1 MSRNKINLLH
11 EEAEMIAQLE
21 SEGYEPIPHESEEI
35 QRYLEIFRESGNK
48 VKRVNIRMTEW
59 DIEKARAMAMRQ
71 GIPFATL
78 LASILH
84 RYFTGQLKTS

>member
-21 SEGYEPIPHESEEI
+21 SEGYEYIPHESEEI

-48 VKRVNIRMTEW
+48 VKRVNLRMTEW
-59 DIEKARAMAMRQ
+59 DIEKAQAMAMRQ
-71 GIPFATL
+71 GVPFATL

-84 RYFTGQLKTS
+84 RYFTGQLKAS